1 MEGERRKYYRMPVDH
16 LLEFREY
23 CLSEGQDNLKLSNL
37 KNISGGGVLFESDSV
52 LPVGT
57 LLKMKLKIPG
67 WQKHKTEFLEYDR
80 DSSIEPLVALG
91 HVVRVEEI
99 EDGKNYEI
107 GVFFECVDDD
117 HRNALIKYI
126 EELKESGI

>member
-1 MEGERRKYYRMPVDH
+1 MSEERRKYYRMPVDH

-23 CLSEGQDNLKLSNL
+23 CLSEGQDDLKMSNL

-67 WQKHKTEFLEYDR
+67 WQKHKTEFLKHDR
-80 DSSIEPLVALG
+80 DSTIEPLVALG
-91 HVVRVEEI
+91 HVVRVEEM

>member
-23 CLSEGQDNLKLSNL
+23 RLSEGKDNPKMSNL
-37 KNISGGGVLFESDSV
+37 KNVSGGGVLFESDSV

-67 WQKHKTEFLEYDR
+67 WQKHKTEFLKHDWG
-80 DSSIEPLVALG
+80 SSIEPLVALG
-91 HVVRVEEI
+91 YVVRIEEM
-99 EDGKNYEI
+99 EDGKNYEV
-107 GVFFECVDDD
+107 GVVFECVDDD

-126 EELKESGI
+126 EELKKSGI

>member
-23 CLSEGQDNLKLSNL
+23 SLSEGQDNLKMSNL

-67 WQKHKTEFLEYDR
+67 WQKHKTEFLKHDR
-80 DSSIEPLVALG
+80 DSTAEPLVALG
-91 HVVRVEEI
+91 HVVRVEEM
-99 EDGKNYEI
+99 EDGRWKK
-107 GVFFECVDDD
+107 
-117 HRNALIKYI
+117 L
-126 EELKESGI
+126 

>member
-1 MEGERRKYYRMPVDH
+1 MSEERRKYYRMPVDH

-23 CLSEGQDNLKLSNL
+23 SLSEGQDNLKLSNL
-37 KNISGGGVLFESDSV
+37 KNISGGGILFESDSV

-67 WQKHKTEFLEYDR
+67 WQRHKTEFLKHDR
-80 DSSIEPLVALG
+80 DSTTEPLVALG
-91 HVVRVEEI
+91 HVVRVEEM

-126 EELKESGI
+126 EELKESEI